1 MSADRDAARR
11 ASAREALG
19 ASTVRALT
27 RDAALHYRAGRVC
40 RDLRPLPIHAPHLRA
55 QAADGDLASWRGAA
69 DGAALRILHSDA
81 DLHRALSG
89 DDPVERVLF
98 DLLEQLRCESL
109 APPAMRGVV
118 QNLRHRFE
126 TWSRAFHRSGQADTH
141 VGILV
146 YTVAQIA
153 WSRLTGWPVLEETED
168 LIEASRAA
176 IVPEIGMQLA
186 GLKRC
191 RHDQRAFAEHALAL
205 AKRIASMI
213 RDARATAVEAETE
226 DAREQDDALTNFSL
240 WVDFD
245 DTGIDLPALVETGD
259 SVVLQGGDAVYRAY
273 TTRYDRELRPA
284 AQIRAALL
292 REYRDRLDGQVAAQR
307 INVTRLARVLR
318 AALVVPQ
325 ADGWSFGEEHGRLDG
340 RRLAQ
345 LVSSPAERRLF
356 RLERVRPHADCAL
369 AFLIDCSGSMKT
381 WIDGVA
387 LMVDTLARAGDAA
400 GLATEV
406 LGFTTLAWNGGRARQ
421 DWLARGK
428 PRHPGRLNETGHL
441 VFKDADTRWR
451 HARTGIAALYKADL
465 FREGVDGEAVEWAC
479 ARLAARP
486 EARKIL
492 VVISDGSPM
501 DGATALANDPFYLD
515 NHLKQV
521 VAREEAAG
529 RVEVLGLGVG
539 LDLGPYYRHRLAI
552 DLGSA
557 PDMKR
562 LVEIAGWI
570 GARR

>member
-1 MSADRDAARR
+1 MSAERDAARR
-11 ASAREALG
+11 ALAHETLG
-19 ASTVRALT
+19 AAAVRAMT
-27 RDAALHYRAGRVC
+27 RDATLHYRAGRVC
-40 RDLRPLPIHAPHLRA
+40 RALRPLPIHAPHLRA
-55 QAADGDLASWRGAA
+55 QAADDDRASWRGAA
-69 DGAALRILHSDA
+69 DGAALRILHSDP
-81 DLHRALSG
+81 DLHRAQLG

-98 DLLEQLRCESL
+98 EMLEQLRCESL
-109 APPAMRGVV
+109 APPALRGVV

-126 TWSRAFHRSGQADTH
+126 AWSRTFHLSGQADTH

-146 YTVAQIA
+146 YTVVQIA
-153 WSRLTGWPVLEETED
+153 WSRLSGWPVLDETED

-176 IVPEIGMQLA
+176 IVPQIGTQLA
-186 GLKRC
+186 ALRRC
-191 RHDQRAFAEHALAL
+191 RHDQRAFAVHALAL
-205 AKRIASMI
+205 ARRIAAMI
-213 RDARATAVEAETE
+213 RDARASVVDPDPNDT
-226 DAREQDDALTNFSL
+226 REPDDALTQFSL

-245 DTGIDLPALVETGD
+245 DTGVDLPALVETGD
-259 SVVLQGGDAVYRAY
+259 SAVLHGGDGVYRAY
-273 TTRYDRELRPA
+273 TTRYDRELKPA

-292 REYRDRLDGQVAAQR
+292 REYRERLDAQIAAQR
-307 INVTRLARVLR
+307 INVPRLARVLR

-325 ADGWSFGEEHGRLDG
+325 TDGWSFGEEHGRLDG

-356 RLERVRPHADCAL
+356 RLERVRPRADCAL
-369 AFLIDCSGSMKT
+369 TFLIDCSGSMKT
-381 WIDGVA
+381 WIDAVA
-387 LMVDTLARAGDAA
+387 LTVDTLVRAGDAA

-406 LGFTTLAWNGGRARQ
+406 LGFTTGAWNGGRVRQ
-421 DWLARGK
+421 EWLARGK
-428 PRHPGRLNETGHL
+428 PRHPGRLNEACHL
-441 VFKDADTRWR
+441 VFKDAATRWR
-451 HARTGIAALYKADL
+451 HARTGIAALFKADL
-465 FREGVDGEAVEWAC
+465 FREGIDGEAVEWAC

-486 EARKIL
+486 EARRIL

-521 VAREEAAG
+521 VARAEAAG

-552 DLGSA
+552 DLTSA

-562 LVEIAGWI
+562 LAEIACWI